1 MALFQPPLA
10 QPQAAMRRKLRAA
23 SRLGSSAFARNG
35 RALPSAWFMTDPK
48 RTPHPERIA
57 ARLPRGWGVIFRHFG
72 AKDRYKTG
80 ARLARA
86 CRRRRL
92 VLLVSADPDLARA
105 IGADGIHWPEERLSG
120 VRPRSSR
127 WIETASA
134 HSRAAIVHAARS
146 RVDAAI
152 LSAVFESASRSAG
165 KPMGALRFRNLAR
178 TALLPVYALGGITSD
193 NAGRIGSEA
202 AGWAAID
209 AVMSGWGC

>member
-1 MALFQPPLA
+1 
-10 QPQAAMRRKLRAA
+10 
-23 SRLGSSAFARNG
+23 
-35 RALPSAWFMTDPK
+35 MTDPK

-57 ARLPRGWGVIFRHFG
+57 ARLPSGWGVIFRHFG
-72 AKDRYKTG
+72 SRDRYKAG

-86 CRRRRL
+86 CKQRRL

-134 HSRAAIVHAARS
+134 HSRTAIVRAARL
-146 RVDAAI
+146 RADAVI
-152 LSAVFESASRSAG
+152 LSAVFESASKSAG

-178 TALLPVYALGGITSD
+178 TAPLPVYALGGISAD
-193 NAGRIGSEA
+193 NAGRIGSTT

-209 AVMSGWGC
+209 AVVSGWGD